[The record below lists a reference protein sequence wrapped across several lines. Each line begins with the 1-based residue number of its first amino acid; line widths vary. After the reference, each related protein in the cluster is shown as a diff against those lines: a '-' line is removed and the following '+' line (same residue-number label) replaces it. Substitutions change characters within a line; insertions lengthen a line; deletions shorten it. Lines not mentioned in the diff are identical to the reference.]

1 MLWWLFIAFL
11 KPLFLLH
18 CFSIPRLATAFGKLL
33 MHVREVSLLVQL
45 MDAQRSMERDCS
57 IRHLSQ
63 GEYVF
68 ELPWW
73 IRDRHLDMQ
82 TDQKPKWSW
91 PGWALLA
98 YRSDLP
104 SFASALGLLVVKTR
118 VKIEIVSLSLSL
130 SLSASSTCVQKLFSS
145 FPSVWV
151 QQWSFFKPFRHSTI
165 DLHMQSHCLS
175 AWGSQGLRS
184 CLRLW
189 NGRNHWKR
197 SERDVGGG
205 RTELAKVIDF
215 QQGQLFWFW
224 GFMRSLRGGCPR
236 TRTSSTMLP
245 PTTRTCP
252 CLKSPRQEG
261 RPAHTCQW
269 SWQPNMLCSWWMSYG
284 LLLVL
289 RHSAASCHID
299 KSALYIFAKLISWI
313 FWLCCRELMKALSKD
328 CTSFL
333 MQSQPTTRHSGA
345 VS

>member
-165 DLHMQSHCLS
+165 DLHMQSPLS
-175 AWGSQGLRS
+175 F
-184 CLRLW
+184 CLRQSRATILPSVMKW
-189 NGRNHWKR
+189 PQSLKTEWKR
-197 SERDVGGG
+197 CGG
-205 RTELAKVIDF
+205 RTHWTCKGDRFSTRAIVLI
-215 QQGQLFWFW
+215 
-224 GFMRSLRGGCPR
+224 LRVH
-236 TRTSSTMLP
+236 
-245 PTTRTCP
+245 
-252 CLKSPRQEG
+252 
-261 RPAHTCQW
+261 A
-269 SWQPNMLCSWWMSYG
+269 
-284 LLLVL
+284 
-289 RHSAASCHID
+289 
-299 KSALYIFAKLISWI
+299 
-313 FWLCCRELMKALSKD
+313 
-328 CTSFL
+328 
-333 MQSQPTTRHSGA
+333 
-345 VS
+345 